1 MESAGHPPTKP
12 RAALGGRFWL
22 EEQIGSNASGE
33 LHRGIDLRSG
43 TATAVRIVRG
53 IGAAR
58 REKMLRETKR
68 AALVKHPGLAV
79 VLGVG
84 QTDEGD
90 IFVAAETI
98 VGDRLS
104 DRLRVG
110 ERFDDW
116 EAAEIATQVA
126 HAIAAAHDAD
136 VVHRELRPSLVVL
149 AYEGDNTIVKVE
161 GLGLPRAATEDDP
174 ELAYSAPEQRRG
186 ETVGR
191 RADVYSIGAM
201 LSAMLT
207 GTAPGPDDPSID
219 GPLGAVVKRC
229 LASDPRERYADTNAL
244 TAAMKLT
251 VESLPPRVP
260 SRMPMAESNPPP
272 ELMVPVLIMPKALDL
287 TAENAGIPEPPPAS
301 KREDDVNDSP
311 PSPFLVASF
320 APPPVSSKAPPA
332 VVPSAPPAAIA
343 SAPPVATS
351 STTPPAKPSV
361 SERPAS
367 ASASAPAPSAF
378 MAGPWPRALV
388 AALMMFI
395 VARLLTSTLGASV
408 AALAAAAAFY
418 IAWTRSRREP
428 PSQI

>member
-1 MESAGHPPTKP
+1 MESAGSPPNKP
-12 RAALGGRFWL
+12 RGALGGRFWL
-22 EEQIGSNASGE
+22 EEQLGSDASGE

-58 REKMLRETKR
+58 REKILRETKR
-68 AALVKHPGLAV
+68 AAQVKHPGLAV

-116 EAAEIATQVA
+116 EAAEIATQIA

-136 VVHRELRPSLVVL
+136 VVHRELRPALVVL
-149 AYEGDNTIVKVE
+149 TYDGDDTIVKVE
-161 GLGLPRAATEDDP
+161 GLGLPRAPSADDP

-186 ETVGR
+186 DTVGR

-207 GTAPGPDDPSID
+207 GNAPGPDDPSIE
-219 GPLGAVVKRC
+219 GPLGAVVKIC
-229 LASDPRERYADTNAL
+229 LAADPRERYADTNAL
-244 TAAMKLT
+244 TAAMKVT
-251 VESLPPRVP
+251 AESLPPRVP
-260 SRMPMAESNPPP
+260 SRMPMAASNPPP
-272 ELMVPVLIMPKALDL
+272 ELMPVILMPKALDL
-287 TAENAGIPEPPPAS
+287 TAEAAEEPPPVRS
-301 KREDDVNDSP
+301 QV
-311 PSPFLVASF
+311 
-320 APPPVSSKAPPA
+320 PPA
-332 VVPSAPPAAIA
+332 VVA
-343 SAPPVATS
+343 SAPPPAAS
-351 STTPPAKPSV
+351 STIPPAESPV

-367 ASASAPAPSAF
+367 VPPAEPLSSPAPSAF
-378 MAGPWPRALV
+378 MAGPWPRAFV
-388 AALMMFI
+388 AAVLMF
-395 VARLLTSTLGASV
+395 VFARLLTSTFGAFV

-418 IAWTRSRREP
+418 VAWTQSRREP
-428 PSQI
+428 PKR